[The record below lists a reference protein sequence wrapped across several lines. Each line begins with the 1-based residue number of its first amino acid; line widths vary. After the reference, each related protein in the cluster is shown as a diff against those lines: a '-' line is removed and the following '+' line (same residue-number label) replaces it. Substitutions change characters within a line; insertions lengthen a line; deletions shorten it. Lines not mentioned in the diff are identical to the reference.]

1 MKNKLDAKWSESAC
15 LYYAKEAMRRRKVPE
30 TEMYGILNEMM
41 HLFDR
46 VDVEEAGVRLLKE
59 SEEAIKEYNSSKTK
73 EA

>member
-1 MKNKLDAKWSESAC
+1 MKNKLDAKWSEPAC
-15 LYYAKEAMRRRKVPE
+15 LYYAKEAMRKRRVPE

-41 HLFDR
+41 HLFDQ
-46 VDVEEAGVRLLKE
+46 VNVEEAGARLLKE